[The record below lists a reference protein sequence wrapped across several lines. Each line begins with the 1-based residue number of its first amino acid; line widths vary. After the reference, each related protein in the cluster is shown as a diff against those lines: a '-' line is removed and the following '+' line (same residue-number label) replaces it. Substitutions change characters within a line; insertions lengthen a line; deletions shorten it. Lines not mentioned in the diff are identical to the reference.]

1 MIEVLKGNRPLQ
13 CYIISAASDK
23 IAQVTASQAVIVT
36 LLNGI
41 IIGNMGISTIL
52 TVIGMLPSILF
63 AIGGAKYA
71 GKYGN
76 METNCYMDENLYCDF
91 SDYVWILCD
100 YQSEGYRKNGCGDH
114 HLRGIYAL

>member
-1 MIEVLKGNRPLQ
+1 M
-13 CYIISAASDK
+13 
-23 IAQVTASQAVIVT
+23 
-36 LLNGI
+36 LNGI

-76 METNCYMDENLYCDF
+76 METIVTWTKICIAIF
-91 SDYVWILCD
+91 SELCVD
-100 YQSEGYRKNGCGDH
+100 S
-114 HLRGIYAL
+114 L